1 LLIKVLSI
9 EILTIKILPD
19 NSDRIGI
26 ALIEESSTRT
36 MSKELLMLT
45 KMMIIVT
52 VTRITTIVSKILR

>member
-1 LLIKVLSI
+1 MLIKVLSI
-9 EILTIKILPD
+9 EILITKTLPD

-45 KMMIIVT
+45 RMMIIVT
-52 VTRITTIVSKILR
+52 VTRITTIVSKTLR